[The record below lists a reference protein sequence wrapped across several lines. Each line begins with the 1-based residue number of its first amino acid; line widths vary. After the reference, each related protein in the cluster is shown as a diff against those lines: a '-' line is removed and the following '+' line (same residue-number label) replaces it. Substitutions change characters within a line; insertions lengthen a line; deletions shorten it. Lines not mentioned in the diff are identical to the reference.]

1 VGSVQATEENFHG
14 HVRRLRKSP
23 NECDADDRRPAGADH
38 HLIVPVPPRGLNALV
53 PQESPPGQPSS
64 PSQDVII
71 SIRADGTVLL
81 NQDVVELA
89 NLEERLKQVFK
100 TNTNR
105 PIFIRGEGKLD
116 FEKVAQ
122 VIDLAKG
129 AGLERI
135 GLMTR

>member
-1 VGSVQATEENFHG
+1 MAMSGGFGKAQMNVTPMIDVLLVLIIIFM
-14 HVRRLRKSP
+14 
-23 NECDADDRRPAGADH
+23 
-38 HLIVPVPPRGLNALV
+38 LIVPVPPRGLNALV

-64 PSQDVII
+64 PSQDVVI

>member
-1 VGSVQATEENFHG
+1 MAMSCGFGKAQMNVTPMIDVLLVLIIIFM
-14 HVRRLRKSP
+14 
-23 NECDADDRRPAGADH
+23 
-38 HLIVPVPPRGLNALV
+38 LIVPVPPRGLNALV

-64 PSQDVII
+64 PSQDLVI

>member
-1 VGSVQATEENFHG
+1 MAMSCGFGKAQMNVTPMIDVLLVLIIIFM
-14 HVRRLRKSP
+14 
-23 NECDADDRRPAGADH
+23 
-38 HLIVPVPPRGLNALV
+38 LIVPVPPRGLNALV

-64 PSQDVII
+64 PSQDVVI

>member
-1 VGSVQATEENFHG
+1 
-14 HVRRLRKSP
+14 
-23 NECDADDRRPAGADH
+23 
-38 HLIVPVPPRGLNALV
+38 LV